1 MQKQTKN
8 GCRAAEILRRKS
20 GFKQTRTTSAFDP
33 KTTLQVQSGEMMDS
47 TFSMYMIHPK
57 LYFKLP
63 IRIENFMNFPLPCS
77 VQFVLKRGSV
87 ETGWLQ
93 SNENFYLGFSWLVAK
108 YNSSE
113 Y

>member
-1 MQKQTKN
+1 MSVHLTHVNPLSVSPVTKPYIT
-8 GCRAAEILRRKS
+8 GS
-20 GFKQTRTTSAFDP
+20 TSAQDDIDWG
-33 KTTLQVQSGEMMDS
+33 S
-47 TFSMYMIHPK
+47 IHPK